1 MVWIRSKTNGNVFDV
16 EDVDRAKQLV
26 DQGHE
31 AFDSDPRE
39 SGAKPLHATAPTFG
53 VPIDVQPKQAGS
65 TTPAKYPAGEPAADW
80 QVKQLKAYAR
90 DRGVELDGARTKP
103 EILAALLTAGED
115 DDLDDEDLD
124 DEDLDDDEIDDEDP
138 DEPDGDEDQD
148 DESDTPVDAEDETE
162 SKDS

>member
-26 DQGHE
+26 EQGHE

-39 SGAKPLHATAPTFG
+39 AGAKPLREVAASFS

-65 TTPAKYPAGEPAADW
+65 TTPAKYPAGEPTADW
-80 QVKQLKAYAR
+80 QVKQLRAYAG
-90 DRGVELDGARTKP
+90 DHGVELDGARTKP

-124 DEDLDDDEIDDEDP
+124 DDEIDDEDP
-138 DEPDGDEDQD
+138 DELDDDEDQD
-148 DESDTPVDAEDETE
+148 DESETPVDEDETE